1 MSLLAASR
9 TKFKKCSRKIF
20 STSSRKTS
28 NICRNTK
35 QSVERREY
43 VLDDIEQVANRLL
56 AEAVQRRAS
65 DLHLVP
71 RRHDAIIRLR
81 LDGMLIDVGTISK
94 ETAERVIVHFKFLA
108 GMDIGERRRPQ
119 SGAMEVNESGETV
132 YLRLSTLPT
141 LYDESLVI
149 RLLPQ
154 RFSLP
159 LRELSLFSHSTA
171 RLFSFMQQ
179 PQGLVLLTGPTGSGK
194 TTTLYTLLDVCQAE
208 RQRNIITL
216 EDPIEKRNDRF
227 LQVQINE
234 KAGITYAASLKAALR
249 HDPDVLMV
257 GEIRDHDT
265 AAIAVRSA
273 LTGHLVVST
282 MHAADAVGAVYRLH
296 EFGVSPGDLAE
307 TLLAVSAQRLVELR
321 CPLCD
326 DNCHPAC
333 RRLQRRRRAAV
344 HELLYGSALLDV
356 IRSLSGEGEQRLR
369 PHLTLARLIR
379 KGIALGYLPTRALEL
394 VGGGER

>member
-1 MSLLAASR
+1 MSLLAAAEG
-9 TKFKKCSRKIF
+9 KFKKCSRNIF
-20 STSSRKTS
+20 FDSSRKTLHT
-28 NICRNTK
+28 CRNKK
-35 QSVERREY
+35 QLVERRECA
-43 VLDDIEQVANRLL
+43 LNGIEQVADRLL

-65 DLHLVP
+65 DLHLIP
-71 RRHDAIIRLR
+71 RRHDAVVRLR
-81 LDGMLIDVGTISK
+81 LDGMLVDAGTLPK

-132 YLRLSTLPT
+132 HLRLSTLPT

-154 RFSLP
+154 SFSLP
-159 LRELSLFSHSTA
+159 LRKLSLFSRSTA
-171 RLFSFMQQ
+171 LLFSFMQQ

-216 EDPIEKRNDRF
+216 EDPVEKRNDRF

-234 KAGITYAASLKAALR
+234 KAGVTYAASLKAALR

-265 AAIAVRSA
+265 AAIAVQSS

-282 MHAADAVGAVYRLH
+282 MHAADAVGAVHRLR
-296 EFGVSPGDLAE
+296 EFGIPPGDLAE
-307 TLLAVSAQRLVELR
+307 TLLAVSAQRLVELC
-321 CPLCD
+321 CPLCGD
-326 DNCHPAC
+326 DCHPSC
-333 RRLQRRRRAAV
+333 RRLGRSRRAAV
-344 HELLYGSALLDV
+344 HELLYGPALLDT
-356 IRSLSGEGEQRLR
+356 IHSPAGGQRR
-369 PHLTLARLIR
+369 RHVTLARLIR
-379 KGIALGYLPTRALEL
+379 KGIALGYLPARALEL
-394 VGGGER
+394 AGGG

>member
-1 MSLLAASR
+1 MFTKKISTAAGKPI
-9 TKFKKCSRKIF
+9 T
-20 STSSRKTS
+20 
-28 NICRNTK
+28 
-35 QSVERREY
+35 SVEIQSNLMEGREY
-43 VLDDIEQVANRLL
+43 ALDDIEQVANRLL

-65 DLHLVP
+65 DLHLIP
-71 RRHDAIIRLR
+71 RRHDAAIRLR
-81 LDGMLIDVGTISK
+81 VDGMLIDVGTLPK
-94 ETAERVIVHFKFLA
+94 EIAERVIVHFKFLA
-108 GMDIGERRRPQ
+108 DMDIGERRRPQ

-179 PQGLVLLTGPTGSGK
+179 PQGLILLTGPTGSGK

-216 EDPIEKRNDRF
+216 EDPVEKRNDRF

-265 AAIAVRSA
+265 AAIAVRSS
-273 LTGHLVVST
+273 LSGHLVVST

-296 EFGVSPGDLAE
+296 EFGVPPGDLAE
-307 TLLAVSAQRLVELR
+307 TLLAVSAQRLVELC
-321 CPLCD
+321 CPLCGD
-326 DNCHPAC
+326 DCHPAC

-344 HELLYGSALLDV
+344 HELLYGPELMNV
-356 IRSLSGEGEQRLR
+356 IRSLSDSDGRR
-369 PHLTLARLIR
+369 PRRHMTLGRLIR

-394 VGGGER
+394 AEGGER

>member
-1 MSLLAASR
+1 LSLLATSR
-9 TKFKKCSRKIF
+9 PKFKKCSRNIF
-20 STSSRKTS
+20 FDSGRKAGNVRR
-28 NICRNTK
+28 NID
-35 QSVERREY
+35 QPVERREY
-43 VLDDIEQVANRLL
+43 ALDDIEQVANRLL
-56 AEAVQRRAS
+56 VEAVQRRAS

-71 RRHDAIIRLR
+71 RRHDAAIRLR
-81 LDGMLIDVGTISK
+81 LDGMLIDVGTLPK

-296 EFGVSPGDLAE
+296 EFGVPPGDLAE
-307 TLLAVSAQRLVELR
+307 TLLAVSAQRLVELC
-321 CPLCD
+321 CPLCGD
-326 DNCHPAC
+326 DCHPAC
-333 RRLQRRRRAAV
+333 SRLQRRRRAAV
-344 HELLYGSALLDV
+344 HELLYGPALLDA
-356 IRSLSGEGEQRLR
+356 IRSLSGGDGRRLR
-369 PHLTLARLIR
+369 RHMTLVCLIR
-379 KGIALGYLPTRALEL
+379 KGIALGYLPARALEL
-394 VGGGER
+394 VGGGGR

>member
-1 MSLLAASR
+1 ML
-9 TKFKKCSRKIF
+9 
-20 STSSRKTS
+20 
-28 NICRNTK
+28 N
-35 QSVERREY
+35 E
-43 VLDDIEQVANRLL
+43 IEQTANRLL

-71 RRHDAIIRLR
+71 RRHDAAVRLR
-81 LDGMLIDVGTISK
+81 LDGMLVDVGVLPK
-94 ETAERVIVHFKFLA
+94 ETAERLIVHFKFLA

-119 SGAMEVNESGETV
+119 SGAMEVTEFGETV

-154 RFSLP
+154 RLSLP
-159 LRELSLFSHSTA
+159 LRELSLFSRSTA
-171 RLFSFMQQ
+171 RLFSFMQH

-194 TTTLYTLLDVCQAE
+194 TTTLYTLLDLCQAE

-216 EDPIEKRNDRF
+216 EDPIEKQNERL

-234 KAGITYAASLKAALR
+234 KAGITYAAGLKAALR

-265 AAIAVRSA
+265 AAIAIRSA
-273 LTGHLVVST
+273 LSGHLVVST

-296 EFGVSPGDLAE
+296 EFGIPIADLAE
-307 TLLAVSAQRLVELR
+307 TLLAVSAQRLVELC
-321 CPLCD
+321 CPLCGD
-326 DNCHPAC
+326 DCHPSC
-333 RRLQRRRRAAV
+333 GRLGRRRRTAV
-344 HELLYGSALLDV
+344 YELLYGSALEDV
-356 IRSLSGEGEQRLR
+356 IRSLTDGRGKPKR
-369 PHLTLARLIR
+369 PYMTLVRLIR
-379 KGIALGYLPTRALEL
+379 KGIALGYLPVRMLEL